1 MTALTA
7 GSTDTGCRH
16 GQNSPCGTN
25 IADDGWRKEQA
36 GYSAANLSHCQSTGT
51 CPTAQFSGHWR
62 GLKLSSG
69 GQSTAIAFLST
80 PGASCRVLGII
91 YVPAKRNGRQAPQGA
106 YGPGGLKPCC
116 SSRKHKD
123 ACFEYPRDSG
133 PLNGRVPA
141 ADKFRGAERTESRCR
156 RMFAFRLS
164 EWRRKRPIYDFLG
177 LHCFGR
183 GAKRNAGCVRE
194 GRAKRN
200 APEELPPRI
209 SRHHNCN
216 LLIYREKQVVR
227 TAATVAA
234 ISSCKNMD
242 GKCLLKVTGRTAA
255 AAIRDHGSSGHQL
268 L

>member
-1 MTALTA
+1 MWRWLQAEGYLPSGLRGAMRGSPRPAEDNRSWVALFSLAGQHGGGLESTGCTWRHWRAGSVELTALTA
-7 GSTDTGCRH
+7 GSTGTGCRH

-62 GLKLSSG
+62 GLRLSSG

-123 ACFEYPRDSG
+123 ACFEYPRDPW
-133 PLNGRVPA
+133 PLNGRDPQQTSSA
-141 ADKFRGAERTESRCR
+141 ARSGPKA
-156 RMFAFRLS
+156 
-164 EWRRKRPIYDFLG
+164 
-177 LHCFGR
+177 
-183 GAKRNAGCVRE
+183 NAG
-194 GRAKRN
+194 G
-200 APEELPPRI
+200 
-209 SRHHNCN
+209 
-216 LLIYREKQVVR
+216 
-227 TAATVAA
+227 
-234 ISSCKNMD
+234 
-242 GKCLLKVTGRTAA
+242 CLLFA
-255 AAIRDHGSSGHQL
+255 
-268 L
+268 